1 MSEHKRERRYK
12 FTVTLPPR
20 KPRKPLSPETKRVLK
35 EIWGWAVLAICAI
48 GGWFILGPVIR
59 EVMKIFSS

>member
-1 MSEHKRERRYK
+1 MSEHERERRYK

-35 EIWGWAVLAICAI
+35 EIWEWVLVVAVGI
-48 GGWFILGPVIR
+48 GGGFILTKVIP
-59 EVMKIFSS
+59 EVMKIFS